1 MAVVAACCLS
11 SCSQTTEPAPVLGQ
25 AFVGPAALQIRKE
38 LGARSPLV
46 ATVNHGERLDL
57 IGRRRRFYEVRTKNG
72 AEGWVDGRQLLSS
85 EAMEQLAALA
95 KQTAGAPG
103 QGHATVFDAL
113 NIHTEPNRQSPSFFQ
128 IGPGQHVDVVGYLR
142 APRIAFDPPELIP
155 STPAPDKRAQRPKKA
170 PQYPP
175 PPPARPPSVPR
186 DWLALSGNPEG
197 VLREKAVPAQE
208 APAVHLEDWT
218 LVRNKE
224 GRAGWALSRS
234 LFMAVPDEVA
244 QYAERA
250 RISAYFSI
258 GTIEAK
264 PESKKVWL
272 WAALSPGTNDR
283 DFDSLRIFSYNP
295 RRQRYETAFIER
307 GVRGWLPIIVSGE
320 SARSFRV
327 VVQEKSGAIV
337 EREYTLTNYRA
348 KVTSRKPSKQPEPYW
363 KLDQQGR
370 GKPNPL
376 AGPRRGDGWA
386 GKAQDLIEGIKGRLK
401 R

>member
-1 MAVVAACCLS
+1 
-11 SCSQTTEPAPVLGQ
+11 
-25 AFVGPAALQIRKE
+25 
-38 LGARSPLV
+38 
-46 ATVNHGERLDL
+46 
-57 IGRRRRFYEVRTKNG
+57 
-72 AEGWVDGRQLLSS
+72 
-85 EAMEQLAALA
+85 MEQLAALA